1 MKEITQ
7 KDNFL
12 LQIQLFFINRGWKDN
27 DAFMFTLI
35 LSLFIFSLFIT
46 FVFGGGFYLIGLET
60 AEQNIKVSFILNSLF
75 FILSSG
81 IYIIHKFEKKGKKNG
96 N

>member
-1 MKEITQ
+1 MKETIQ

-46 FVFGGGFYLIGLET
+46 FVVGGGSYLIGLET
-60 AEQNIKVSFILNSLF
+60 AEQNVKVSFILNSLF

-81 IYIIHKFEKKGKKNG
+81 IYIIHKFEKK
-96 N
+96 